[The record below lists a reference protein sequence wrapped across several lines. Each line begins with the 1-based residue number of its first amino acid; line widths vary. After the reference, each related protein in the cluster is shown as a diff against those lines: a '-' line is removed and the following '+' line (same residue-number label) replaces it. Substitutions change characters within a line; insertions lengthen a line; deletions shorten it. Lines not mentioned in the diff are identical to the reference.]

1 MFHQIFDPIN
11 HSLGQSALV
20 AALPLLTVFVLLGV
34 VKLRAQWAALIS
46 LAVSIIVAVAV
57 DSMPVGQALSAGAE
71 GAAFG
76 MFPIMW
82 IVVNAIWVYTMTVS
96 SGHFDVLR
104 RSFAAVSPDQ
114 RIQALIIA
122 FCFGALLEALAGF
135 GAPVA
140 IESVMLFALGFP
152 KLKAASIALVANTA
166 PVAFGAMAVPIT
178 TLAKITALPEHDLAA
193 TIGRQTPVLAT
204 IVPLALVFMVD
215 GRRGIRQ
222 TWPAAVVAGGVFAVL
237 QFGCSNYISI
247 PLTDIVAALGAALAV
262 VALLRVW
269 RPAELLRVDTPAE
282 EELQA
287 LLKAATVSAHAVELG
302 ADRTVGSSTAIA
314 TPPTRRAAPHTSPP
328 ADAGARGRDRA
339 AAARAEAAAMQ
350 RAGYPEATPAPLPDY
365 GTSGVPRTLPHDSG
379 AEIARAY
386 APYLIIIAVFGVA
399 QVSVIKN
406 ILARRS
412 LSFAWPGL
420 HIQTPAGKTPSA
432 VTFTFGWLP
441 AAGTLLLVAGL
452 ITMLVLGIKPAQA
465 LRDYASTLAQLKWA
479 ILTVAAVLGLAYVM
493 NLSGQTITIGKWMAG
508 AGGLFALLSPILG
521 WLGVA
526 VTGSDTSSNA
536 LFGTLQV
543 AAAQSAHLPP
553 VLLAAANSS
562 GGVLGKMVSPQNL
575 TIAAAS
581 VGLPGTEGDLLRKI
595 SLWTAAFLA
604 FMCVLVYLQSTDV
617 LSWMLP

>member
-11 HSLGQSALV
+11 QSLGQSALV

-76 MFPIMW
+76 MLPIMW

-104 RSFAAVSPDQ
+104 RSFATVSPDQ

-237 QFGCSNYISI
+237 QFGCSNYVSI
-247 PLTDIVAALGAALAV
+247 PLTDIVASLGAALAV

-269 RPAELLRVDTPAE
+269 RPAELLRVDTLAE

-287 LLKAATVSAHAVELG
+287 HLKAATASAHAVELG
-302 ADRTVGSSTAIA
+302 AGRTVGSSTATA
-314 TPPTRRAAPHTSPP
+314 TPSIRRAAPHTSPP
-328 ADAGARGRDRA
+328 AD
-339 AAARAEAAAMQ
+339 MQ

-365 GTSGVPRTLPHDSG
+365 GTAGVPRTLSHDSG

-386 APYLIIIAVFGVA
+386 APYLIIIAVFAVA
-399 QVSVIKN
+399 QVGVIKN
-406 ILARRS
+406 ILARGS

-465 LRDYASTLAQLKWA
+465 LREYASTLAQLKWA
-479 ILTVAAVLGLAYVM
+479 IVTVAAVLGLAYVM

-508 AGGLFALLSPILG
+508 VGGLFALLSPILG

-575 TIAAAS
+575 AIAAAS
-581 VGLPGTEGDLLRKI
+581 VGMPGKEGDLLRKI
-595 SLWTAAFLA
+595 GLWTAAFLA
-604 FMCVLVYLQSTDV
+604 LMCVLVYLQSTDV